1 MKKKQISVVLVCAL
15 VAALAALFA
24 VGASA
29 QPAPNG
35 NSLWF
40 AAKATT
46 EPVIDGEIDEIWSS
60 TVAMAFETESYGYI
74 KALWLEQ
81 SIFLL
86 AEVNGCTQVDFLL
99 STRFYN
105 STDAGTWSWGGNYG
119 LTCTPTTDS
128 SDPGYTATSADFI
141 AKTWNGWAYSGA
153 NKTATKAVA
162 KAKATETGFVV
173 EVMIPLSAST
183 EYKKNGSFMGLGAY
197 VNGDCSVG
205 NCVGIATTD
214 REDALGLK
222 KSPYA
227 LYAVATY
234 DECPHKVYSEAT
246 CIAPA
251 TCLGCGKTKGEPD
264 PDNHAE
270 EAEWVITDEKHSL
283 VYPCCGAI
291 AEEGEHS
298 WSEVKVDT
306 EPTCTE
312 TGESSRH
319 CTDCDARTDITELP
333 ALGHDFSEAFTV
345 DAEPDCTHAGS
356 QSRHCSRCDAV
367 TDESEIPALGHD
379 FAAEFTVDV
388 TPDCTHNGSE
398 SRHCSRCAEVTD
410 VRRIDALGHDFGD
423 WITIKEATC
432 AEPGLRH
439 KTCSRCWLEGEVE
452 TVTVPH
458 TADEWIVESEAQPGV
473 AGSRYR
479 VCTVCGAKFDREEI
493 PALPVE
499 PEKPSGGCGSALSV
513 SAWTVGLLLLPAV
526 HTVARRKR
534 KKETE
539 R

>member
-24 VGASA
+24 VGTSA
-29 QPAPNG
+29 QPAPKG

-60 TVAMAFETESYGYI
+60 TVAMPFETESYGYI

-81 SIFLL
+81 SIYLL
-86 AEVNGCTQVDFLL
+86 AELNDCTQIDFLL

-128 SDPGYTATSADFI
+128 TDPDYTATSADFI
-141 AKTWNGWAYSGA
+141 TKTWNGWAYSGT
-153 NKTATKAVA
+153 NRTATKAVA
-162 KAKATETGFVV
+162 KAKATGTGFVV

-222 KSPYA
+222 KSSYA

-251 TCLGCGKTKGEPD
+251 TCLGCGKTKGETD

-283 VYPCCGAI
+283 VYPCCGAV

-312 TGESSRH
+312 TGEASRH

-333 ALGHDFSEAFTV
+333 ALGHDFSETFTV

-367 TDESEIPALGHD
+367 TDVTEIP
-379 FAAEFTVDV
+379 
-388 TPDCTHNGSE
+388 
-398 SRHCSRCAEVTD
+398 
-410 VRRIDALGHDFGD
+410 ALGHDFGD

-479 VCTVCGAKFDREEI
+479 ICTVCGAEFDREEI

-499 PEKPSGGCGSALSV
+499 PEKPSGGCGSVLPA
-513 SAWTVGLLLLPAV
+513 SAWTVGLILLPAM